1 MDRRNNALFP
11 HYDKDGLCGFE
22 VKNKGFTG
30 FASGG
35 VKGLWY
41 SQAKATD
48 GRLVLV
54 ESAIDAMSFHALQ
67 GDIFTRYMSTGGEL
81 NPQQPTLLRD
91 AMEKLHPSAAV
102 VLAFD
107 NDEGGDKIAGE
118 VEAVAPAGRKL
129 LRVRPE
135 GAKDWN
141 QILKARLGL
150 E

>member
-1 MDRRNNALFP
+1 MR
-11 HYDKDGLCGFE
+11 G
-22 VKNKGFTG
+22 
-30 FASGG
+30 
-35 VKGLWY
+35 
-41 SQAKATD
+41 
-48 GRLVLV
+48 
-54 ESAIDAMSFHALQ
+54 
-67 GDIFTRYMSTGGEL
+67 
-81 NPQQPTLLRD
+81 
-91 AMEKLHPSAAV
+91 AMEKLHPSAVV